1 MIAVVVV
8 LAVAAVVALVLWRRE
23 VNRRAGAQAAAAR
36 ADGERREAE
45 AQRDEAQRMRARIQR
60 ALLAEREWTRELRA
74 QLARL
79 SRTAFQD
86 TKDTPTMVLQVAL
99 NVLDARKG
107 LLLTR
112 KDGDGDGRL
121 DLVAHV
127 GFAHDPSDSSIAQH
141 YAQRVIDRDT
151 TVREDDPRVRH
162 GEARTA
168 ADDEIEN
175 LVAIPIYLHDDFNGV
190 VIAANRGDGFKDY
203 DDDVLLALGDHAGA
217 VLHNSSLRGELR
229 SSYLG
234 TVTMLA
240 DAIAT
245 KDPFVGGHS
254 EEVSTYV
261 SAVAEKLGVEAS
273 EELIFGSLLHDLGK
287 IGISERI
294 LLKPAALTPEERAV
308 VELHP
313 RIGSRLVSRIPA
325 LARLAPAI
333 LHHHERW
340 DGTGYPGRL
349 KGEQIPLEA
358 RIISVAD
365 TFSAM
370 TADRPYQAR
379 RTLEEA
385 CAEIERCA
393 GSQFDPKVAAL
404 FVEEI
409 RRNPPGAELAGRLAA
424 ALDDPELEVHRQNGE
439 PLLGG
444 GSLAI
449 LDNVTLLYSHRY
461 LHEVAQAAAEE
472 ATVRDKT
479 FAVVVAELRGLP
491 RINATEG
498 YAAGDALIRHA
509 ARALQG
515 AAVQVGGTACR
526 YGGSRLALLVP
537 GCDAH
542 RARDLVAE
550 ALLDLPEEAGAL
562 ITASGW
568 QEGDSGTEVVDRAR
582 AALRGTPA

>member
-1 MIAVVVV
+1 MGFEHDPADS
-8 LAVAAVVALVLWRRE
+8 AVAQRY
-23 VNRRAGAQAAAAR
+23 AR
-36 ADGERREAE
+36 
-45 AQRDEAQRMRARIQR
+45 
-60 ALLAEREWTRELRA
+60 
-74 QLARL
+74 
-79 SRTAFQD
+79 
-86 TKDTPTMVLQVAL
+86 
-99 NVLDARKG
+99 
-107 LLLTR
+107 
-112 KDGDGDGRL
+112 
-121 DLVAHV
+121 
-127 GFAHDPSDSSIAQH
+127 
-141 YAQRVIDRDT
+141 RVIERDQ
-151 TVREDDPRVRH
+151 TVREDDPRAQA
-162 GEARTA
+162 GDARTP
-168 ADDEIEN
+168 ADEEIAN
-175 LVAIPIYLHDDFNGV
+175 LVAIPIYLHDDFSGV
-190 VIAANRGDGFKDY
+190 VVAANREDGFANY
-203 DDDVLLALGDHAGA
+203 EDDVLLALGDHAGA
-217 VLHNSSLRGELR
+217 VLHNSALRGELR
-229 SSYLG
+229 SAYLG

-254 EEVSTYV
+254 EEVSAYV
-261 SAVAEKLGVEAS
+261 SAVAERLGVQAR

-294 LLKPAALTPEERAV
+294 LLKPAALTPEERAII
-308 VELHP
+308 ELHP
-313 RIGSRLVSRIPA
+313 RIGSRLVSRIPS
-325 LARLAPAI
+325 LQRLAPAI

-340 DGTGYPGRL
+340 DGEGYPGRL

-370 TADRPYQAR
+370 TAERPYSRR

-393 GSQFDPKVAAL
+393 GTQFDPQVAGL

-409 RRNPPGAELAGRLAA
+409 RRNPPGAELAGRLAT
-424 ALDDPELEVHRQNGE
+424 ALDDPELEVHRQDGE

-461 LHEVAQAAAEE
+461 LHEVAQAAAAE
-472 ATVRDKT
+472 ASVRDAS

-491 RINATEG
+491 RVNANEG

-515 AAVQVGGTACR
+515 AAVRVGGTACR

-537 GCDAH
+537 GGDAH
-542 RARDLVAE
+542 HARDLVAE
-550 ALLDLPEEAGAL
+550 ALGDLPPEAGAL
-562 ITASGW
+562 ITAAAW
-568 QEGDSGTEVVDRAR
+568 RDGDSGTEVVDRAR
-582 AALRGTPA
+582 AALRGAPA